1 MREPLRIFVG
11 WDGGETVAY
20 HVLAHSIIRRASI
33 PVSIIP
39 LRQDTLRQYGL
50 YTRERG
56 PTESTEFSLT
66 RFLVPA
72 LSGFHGTSV
81 FMDCDMLFRAD
92 VADLIAA
99 VGKVETKTLQ
109 SGRGSPAVFC
119 CPHDYQPSETVKFRG
134 AVQTAYPRK
143 NWSSFVVFRND
154 RCRAL
159 TPEYVNEASGL
170 DLHRFNWLRES
181 DPIGGLPLEWN
192 WLVGEYA
199 APSEEVERGIKVFH
213 WTNGGPWMDGYHDAE
228 YADLWRAERA
238 NMLGAP
244 PGANILMH
252 GYASASDIP

>member
-1 MREPLRIFVG
+1 MREPVRVFIG

-20 HVLAHSIIRRASI
+20 HVLAHSIIRRASV
-33 PVSIIP
+33 PVSITP
-39 LRQDTLRQYGL
+39 LRQDTLREHGIYW
-50 YTRERG
+50 RERG

-92 VADLIAA
+92 VAELIAA
-99 VGKVETKTLQ
+99 VGKVETNCLKA
-109 SGRGSPAVFC
+109 GRGSPAVFC

-134 AVQTAYPRK
+134 AVQTTYPRK

-159 TPEYVNEASGL
+159 SPEYVNHASGL

-192 WLVGEYA
+192 WLVGEYE
-199 APSEEVERGIKVFH
+199 APSHSVEEGIKVFH
-213 WTNGGPWMDGYHDAE
+213 WTNGGPWMDGYRDAE
-228 YADLWRAERA
+228 FADLWTAECA
-238 NMLGAP
+238 SMLGAS
-244 PGANILMH
+244 PGEEVVFRSGVA
-252 GYASASDIP
+252 ASRA